1 MASQT
6 RKITLDAAALF
17 FGKVVGLMLG
27 MVRLNYL
34 ATYLGVANFGILN
47 FALYFCSL
55 FQVLFDFGISQ
66 FLTRDLARDLERSR
80 EFVGKAILLKV
91 IIVFAAGLLVGL
103 FGIFSRFDAT
113 TNWAILLT
121 TVVFAINGL
130 SMVFLS
136 AFQAHRKMVIVSIS
150 NILNDLL
157 LSAFI
162 IIILSQYPFV
172 MTVLLLSIIV
182 ALLNLGIL
190 FAVYVREIGFPRF
203 QIDMSLWK
211 EFLKESLPI
220 AVSSLG
226 ISMYTFIG
234 VTVLKYTRGDI
245 EVGIYSAGYKLISI
259 LTLIPITFSQIVYP
273 IFSEF
278 YANAGEKLS
287 KALSDSLRVMLIL
300 IIPIALGT
308 VILAPKIFSL
318 LFPPEFLPGVVVLQ
332 IIILGNV
339 FGFMDWI
346 IYTFLIAINR
356 QSFSMITSVVVG
368 LSTFL
373 ISILVIPSIGYT
385 ALPFIQVVV
394 EVSLFIIQCWY
405 LAKIGF
411 RLISIKHF
419 IKPLIA
425 SLLMIAV
432 VILMRQFNILLLIII
447 GILVYSCIM
456 YLIRGFGEQEKEMIR
471 AIFIKIGNTKS
482 TKKYNL

>member
-1 MASQT
+1 M
-6 RKITLDAAALF
+6 DAAALF
-17 FGKVVGLMLG
+17 FGKVIGLLLG

-34 ATYLGVANFGILN
+34 ATYLGVASFGILN
-47 FALYFCSL
+47 FAFYFCSL

-66 FLTRDLARDLERSR
+66 LLTRDLARDLSRTR

-103 FGIFSRFDAT
+103 FGIISRFDAT

-136 AFQAHRKMVIVSIS
+136 AFQAHRKMVVVSIS

-172 MTVLLLSIIV
+172 MTVLLLSIVV

-190 FAVYVREIGFPRF
+190 FAVYVRRIGFPRF

-220 AVSSLG
+220 AISSLG
-226 ISMYTFIG
+226 ISMYTFVGATI
-234 VTVLKYTRGDI
+234 LKYTRGDI

-278 YANAGEKLS
+278 TSNAKHKLL
-287 KALSDSLRVMLIL
+287 KALQDSLRVMAEIS
-300 IIPIALGT
+300 IPLAVGIVL
-308 VILAPKIFSL
+308 LAPKIISL
-318 LFPPEFLPGVVVLQ
+318 VYPNSFESASMVLQ
-332 IIILGNV
+332 LIICGEAFVYLAWVVYVFLLAIGYQKICMWISISIAIMSFGMNVIVVPQFGYLGVAFTIMATDFLLLIVYVFYLIKVGFTLGN
-339 FGFMDWI
+339 FADYI
-346 IYTFLIAINR
+346 
-356 QSFSMITSVVVG
+356 
-368 LSTFL
+368 
-373 ISILVIPSIGYT
+373 
-385 ALPFIQVVV
+385 
-394 EVSLFIIQCWY
+394 
-405 LAKIGF
+405 KI
-411 RLISIKHF
+411 
-419 IKPLIA
+419 LIA
-425 SLLMIAV
+425 SAIMGTLLFFIKDWYLIP
-432 VILMRQFNILLLIII
+432 VILVGVGLYFVVM
-447 GILVYSCIM
+447 LVV
-456 YLIRGFGEQEKEMIR
+456 RGFGDQEKEFLAR
-471 AIFIKIGNTKS
+471 IFS
-482 TKKYNL
+482 R